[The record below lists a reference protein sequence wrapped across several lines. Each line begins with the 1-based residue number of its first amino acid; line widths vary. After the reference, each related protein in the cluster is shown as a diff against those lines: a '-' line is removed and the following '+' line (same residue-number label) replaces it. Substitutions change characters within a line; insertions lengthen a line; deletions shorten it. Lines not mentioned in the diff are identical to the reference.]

1 MYEMDYA
8 GWTIRSRL
16 DMDTSPGL
24 QDFVS
29 RYVSRSRL
37 PTSPNLFLSLPD
49 PSSPSP
55 GTLTWNQS
63 TEQQLAYFSKE
74 MALLGLP
81 APYEELSFEND
92 YLLSSPRPDLASVL
106 NSACSLL
113 QLHQQTNCSLAELE
127 TTHHKMVCERNLLK
141 SSLSKLQDQL
151 SSFEKEMAAL
161 QGKEQQLQSQNRN
174 LQNMVRTHKEE
185 IAKLQGVLSSRA
197 AHHSSDMKR
206 KELQLS
212 KMKERL
218 QQLITD
224 KKDRKA
230 SIDILNP
237 LARADGKRAT
247 WKTGK
252 SESRK
257 EEEMLRG
264 LMLALE
270 RQLSEAVLENAEL
283 KRTMEQ
289 LKEGDLSQ
297 TWPDCSTTGRE
308 ENPKQKVLQEESMTC
323 NKEMNQSRQEMVK
336 NTLVGS
342 TKKEWRSLGRQVED
356 MGANIQG
363 FTCDIPFGTDQ
374 DKEIAL
380 LHAEIEQSRQVIA
393 FQQQLLQESVTSS
406 NKKLPSSLRD
416 SYVLEERERL
426 RQQWNMFEQQKKR
439 FEKERWTF
447 TEAAIRLGR
456 ERKQFEEE
464 RAALLQQQFFNLTPF
479 LDRKGASPWQRRQM
493 LSPEHPAADDYCN
506 FPSSMQT
513 PSTKMEASVQQV
525 STPSTPE
532 LFCTL
537 KLFQDPPRSN
547 RISEVPSRHGPPD
560 TLKKKPDSLWRYT
573 SQMGMDPFMDSSF

>member
-1 MYEMDYA
+1 MYQMDYA

-37 PTSPNLFLSLPD
+37 PTSPNLFMSLPD

-55 GTLTWNQS
+55 GTLTWDQS

-92 YLLSSPRPDLASVL
+92 HLLSSQPPDLACVL

-127 TTHHKMVCERNLLK
+127 TTHHKMVFERNFLK

-151 SSFEKEMAAL
+151 SNFEKEMAAL

-174 LQNMVRTHKEE
+174 LQTLVRTQKEE

-197 AHHSSDMKR
+197 AHHSSDTKR
-206 KELQLS
+206 KELQLG

-257 EEEMLRG
+257 DQEMLRG
-264 LMLALE
+264 LVLALE
-270 RQLSEAVLENAEL
+270 RQLSEAVLENTEL

-289 LKEGDLSQ
+289 LKEEDLSQ

-308 ENPKQKVLQEESMTC
+308 ENPKQEENMTC

-342 TKKEWRSLGRQVED
+342 TKKEWRSLGWQVED
-356 MGANIQG
+356 MGTNIQG
-363 FTCDIPFGTDQ
+363 FTCGMPFGTDQ

-380 LHAEIEQSRQVIA
+380 LRAEIEQSRQVIA
-393 FQQQLLQESVTSS
+393 FQQQLLQESVNSS

-479 LDRKGASPWQRRQM
+479 LDRKEASPWQRRRTF
-493 LSPEHPAADDYCN
+493 SPEPPAAEDYCN
-506 FPSSMQT
+506 FPSNMQT
-513 PSTKMEASVQQV
+513 PSTKMEASVRQV

-537 KLFQDPPRSN
+537 KLFQDPPSN
-547 RISEVPSRHGPPD
+547 RISEVPSRHRPPD
-560 TLKKKPDSLWRYT
+560 ALNKKPDSLCRYT
-573 SQMGMDPFMDSSF
+573 SQMGMDPFMDFSF